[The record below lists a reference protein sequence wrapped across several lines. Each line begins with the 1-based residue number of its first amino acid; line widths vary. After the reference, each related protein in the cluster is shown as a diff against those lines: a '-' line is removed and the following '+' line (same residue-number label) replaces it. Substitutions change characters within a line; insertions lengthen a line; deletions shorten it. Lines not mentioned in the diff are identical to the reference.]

1 MTLELRLI
9 HRISTKHYSASITQL
24 IGFFQLILDEQYS
37 LLTAFKTPYGRYKH
51 ERVPMDISAAPEI
64 FQQAMQELFGDI
76 EGCEIIFDDLLLHA
90 LNLLIHN
97 RILRQVL
104 QRAHENNVIFKRSK
118 LELCLPEVDY
128 IGHVLSDRR

>member
-1 MTLELRLI
+1 
-9 HRISTKHYSASITQL
+9 
-24 IGFFQLILDEQYS
+24 
-37 LLTAFKTPYGRYKH
+37 
-51 ERVPMDISAAPEI
+51 MDISAAPEI